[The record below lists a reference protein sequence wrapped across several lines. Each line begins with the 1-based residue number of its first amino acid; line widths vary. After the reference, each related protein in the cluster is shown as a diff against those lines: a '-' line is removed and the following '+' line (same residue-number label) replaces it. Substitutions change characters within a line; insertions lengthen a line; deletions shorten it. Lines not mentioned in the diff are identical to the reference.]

1 MQRKL
6 KGMEEKYQMLK
17 VRFDETEC
25 KNIQLLQEREQQKER
40 QKQEKLILQDF
51 ERKNAQL
58 QEFCNEMKDKTTELE
73 REKEKV
79 EKWCS
84 EMQRRINGMAKNN
97 SELINGIM
105 LNFKNLRR
113 ENTEMQAEKQQQE
126 KIHEDL

>member
-1 MQRKL
+1 MKPWKFFKIILKEKVEEDKKKKEMQRKL
-6 KGMEEKYQMLK
+6 KGMEKYQMLK

-25 KNIQLLQEREQQKER
+25 KNIQLLQEREQQRER

-79 EKWCS
+79 EK
-84 EMQRRINGMAKNN
+84 
-97 SELINGIM
+97 
-105 LNFKNLRR
+105 
-113 ENTEMQAEKQQQE
+113 
-126 KIHEDL
+126 